1 MSGVNNWSEGR
12 LFHRERRRASTANF
26 RLLITRTDK
35 LGDFMLTWPA
45 LADAR
50 AALADAQIHLLVSPA
65 LEEIARACPYVDGV
79 IVDGGGPVRELQRHL
94 KTGRYNAAVV
104 LFSTA
109 RVGLS
114 LWSARVPYRLAPATK
129 LHQLFFNRRLRQRR
143 SQSLKP
149 EYEYNRDLIRQ
160 LLIDHDL
167 PAPAPMPQPPFWVLP
182 TNRQR
187 QTINVD
193 SACLVIIHPGSGGS
207 ARNLTLN
214 QYAEL
219 ANQLTSNRPLSIL
232 ITAGPGEADQAN
244 LLAQAITQHKVRVHV
259 STDGLVAFAHVLAQA
274 DLFVSGS
281 TGPLHIAGALDVPTL
296 AFYPRRR
303 SSTALRWQTTN
314 RVGRR
319 MAYSPPPDDDEQDM
333 QAIDVV
339 SAAKAASSEFLGD
352 DNDRS

>member
-1 MSGVNNWSEGR
+1 MSGANNCIDRRLSHRGR
-12 LFHRERRRASTANF
+12 LCAAAANF

-50 AALADAQIHLLVSPA
+50 AALSDARIDVLVSPA
-65 LEEIARACPYVDGV
+65 VEEIARACPYVDEV
-79 IVDGGGPVRELQRHL
+79 IVDSGGSLRELQRHL
-94 KTGRYNAAVV
+94 RAGNYDAAVV

-129 LHQLFFNRRLRQRR
+129 LHQLLFNRRLRQRR

-160 LLIDHDL
+160 LLIDHGL
-167 PAPAPMPQPPFWVLP
+167 PAPAPLPQPPFWVLP
-182 TNRQR
+182 TDSLRQM
-187 QTINVD
+187 NNAD

-214 QYAEL
+214 QYGKL
-219 ANQLTSNRPLSIL
+219 ANQMKSDRPLSIL

-244 LLAQAITQHKVRVHV
+244 LLAQSITQHKVSVHV
-259 STDGLVAFAHVLAQA
+259 STHGLVAFAHVLGKA

-314 RVGRR
+314 RAGRR
-319 MAYSPPPDDDEQDM
+319 MAYSPPLDGDEQDM
-333 QAIDVV
+333 QAIDIVL
-339 SAAKAASSEFLGD
+339 AAKAASSHFLGD
-352 DNDRS
+352 GNDKL